1 MLGAMTRFDI
11 AVIGAGSGN
20 FLINRSLRDK
30 RVAIIEENRFGGTC
44 LNVGCIPTK
53 MFVHTAD
60 IATAIRDARRFG
72 LDATLD
78 SVRWADIR
86 DRIFGRIDPNVADA
100 RQGRVDSENATVF
113 DGHATFTDDHTLQ
126 VETAAGT
133 EAVTADEIVVAA
145 GGRPVVPDEIA
156 AGGVHFETSDTVMR
170 IDALP
175 RSMTI
180 LGGGFIGSE
189 FAHIFSALG
198 VEVTIVVRGD
208 ALVRRT
214 DDEISQRFTELAG
227 KQWNLRLGHEVVAAR
242 STDHGVALDLDDGS
256 VVESEVLLLATGR
269 APNTD
274 RLGLDTTAVELRDD
288 GRIVVDEFG
297 RTTADGVW
305 SLGDISSEFALKH
318 VANHE
323 ARTIAHN
330 LAHPGDLRAFDHRYV
345 PSAVFSHPQLAGVGL
360 TERQANEAGHRIAVS
375 THAYGDTAYGWAM
388 EDTTGICKLVADKD
402 TGLLLGAHVMGPDA
416 STLIQPTIQA
426 LHFDT
431 PVRDMAR
438 GQYWIHPAM
447 AEVLE
452 NALLGLDLR

>member
-1 MLGAMTRFDI
+1 MTSFDI

-30 RVAIIEENRFGGTC
+30 RVAVIEENRFGGTC

-60 IATAIRDARRFG
+60 VATWIREAGRFG
-72 LDATLD
+72 LDTSLD
-78 SVRWADIR
+78 NVRWSDIR
-86 DRIFGRIDPNVADA
+86 DRIFDRIDPNSADA
-100 RQGRVDSENATVF
+100 RQGRVDGENTTVF
-113 DGHATFTDDHTLQ
+113 DGHATFTDDHTLR
-126 VETAAGT
+126 VELPAGT
-133 EAVTADEIVVAA
+133 EEVSADTIVIAA
-145 GGRPVVPDEIA
+145 GGRPVVPEVVAD
-156 AGGVHFETSDTVMR
+156 VPFETSDTVMR

-214 DDEISQRFTELAG
+214 DEEVSQRFTELAG
-227 KQWNLRLGHEVVAAR
+227 KQWTVHLGHEVVAAR
-242 STDHGVALDLDDGS
+242 PTEHGVALELDDGS
-256 VVESEVLLLATGR
+256 LVESEMLLLATGR

-274 RLGLDTTAVELRDD
+274 RLGLDTTDVELRDD

-297 RTTADGVW
+297 RTTVPGVW
-305 SLGDISSEFALKH
+305 ALGDISSEFALKH

-330 LAHPGDLRAFDHRYV
+330 LAHPDDLRAFDHRFV
-345 PSAVFSHPQLAGVGL
+345 PSAVFTHPQLAGVGL
-360 TERQANEAGHRIAVS
+360 TEKQANEAGHRITVS
-375 THAYGDTAYGWAM
+375 TRAYGDTAYGWAM
-388 EDTTGICKLVADKD
+388 EDTTGFCKLVADKD
-402 TGLLLGAHVMGPDA
+402 TGLLLGAHIMGPDA
-416 STLIQPTIQA
+416 STLIQPAIQA

-431 PVRDMAR
+431 PARDLAR